1 MTSTHAYYGE
11 LDPDTQIRFDDIA
24 NKLCPEGYERVT
36 GMDELYTTASDAKGS
51 DMVFETAHIDGPFGL
66 LPARFTLL
74 RCVYAIKGSDVIET
88 IVYPRK
94 GVHEGRHAVLK
105 DSEHIMFDYNRD
117 THYIVNNK
125 PDEPVDR
132 QVMKLHFVKKERF
145 GKAFAL
151 ANTGWNTFARIIFNI
166 SKKPKNSVERAL
178 SVVINGVTQ
187 AYPNVASYIVSTCE
201 KYFVLVSHPVI
212 T

>member
-1 MTSTHAYYGE
+1 MTSTHVYYNA
-11 LDPDTQIRFDDIA
+11 LDLKKQCEFDEIA
-24 NKLCPEGYERVT
+24 DKLCPEGYDRVT
-36 GMDELYTTASDAKGS
+36 GMDELYTTASAGEGS
-51 DMVFETAHIDGPFGL
+51 DLVFETPHIDGPFGL
-66 LPARFTLL
+66 LPFTLL
-74 RCVYAIKGSDVIET
+74 RCVYAIKGSDAIET

-94 GVHEGRHAVLK
+94 GVHEGRHVVLK

-132 QVMKLHFVKKERF
+132 QVLKIHFVKKQRF
-145 GKAFAL
+145 SKAFAL

-166 SKKPKNSVERAL
+166 SKKPKNPVERAL

-187 AYPNVASYIVSTCE
+187 IYPSVSSYVIGTCN
-201 KYFVLVSHPVI
+201 KYLILSSGTVF

>member
-1 MTSTHAYYGE
+1 MTSTHAYYSE
-11 LDPDTQIRFDDIA
+11 LELKRQCEFDDIA
-24 NKLCPEGYERVT
+24 NKLCPDGYDRVT
-36 GMDELYTTASDAKGS
+36 GMDELYTTASDASGS
-51 DMVFETAHIDGPFGL
+51 DVVFQTPHIDGPFGL
-66 LPARFTLL
+66 LPFTLL
-74 RCVYAIKGSDVIET
+74 RCVYAIKGSDAIET

-94 GVHEGRHAVLK
+94 GVHEGRHVVLK
-105 DSEHIMFDYNRD
+105 DGEHIMFDYNRD
-117 THYIVNNK
+117 THYIVNKK

-132 QVMKLHFVKKERF
+132 QVMKLHFVKKQRF
-145 GKAFAL
+145 SKAFAL

-166 SKKPKNSVERAL
+166 SKKPQNPVERAL

-187 AYPNVASYIVSTCE
+187 AYPDVASYIIKTCE

>member
-1 MTSTHAYYGE
+1 MTSIHTYYSA
-11 LDPDTQIRFDDIA
+11 LDLKTKSEFDEIA
-24 NKLCPEGYERVT
+24 DKLCPYGFERVL
-36 GMDELYTTASDAKGS
+36 GMDELYTTASNASGS
-51 DMVFETAHIDGPFGL
+51 DVVFQTPHIDGPFGIF
-66 LPARFTLL
+66 PFTLY
-74 RCVYAIKGSDVIET
+74 RCVYAIKGSDAIET

-94 GVHEGRHAVLK
+94 GVHDGRHAMLK
-105 DSEHIMFDYNRD
+105 DGEHIMFDYNRD

-132 QVMKLHFVKKERF
+132 KVLKLHFVKKQRF
-145 GKAFAL
+145 SKAFAL

-166 SKKPKNSVERAL
+166 SKKPKNPVERAL

-187 AYPNVASYIVSTCE
+187 AYPNVASYIVGTCE
-201 KYFVLVSHPVI
+201 KYFVLTSTPVI

>member
-1 MTSTHAYYGE
+1 MTSTHVYYNA
-11 LDPDTQIRFDDIA
+11 LDLKKQCEFDDIA
-24 NKLCPEGYERVT
+24 NKLCPEGYDRVL

-51 DMVFETAHIDGPFGL
+51 DMVFEMAHIDGPFGL

-74 RCVYAIKGSDVIET
+74 RCVYAIKGSDAIET

-94 GVHEGRHAVLK
+94 GVHEGRHVVLK

-132 QVMKLHFVKKERF
+132 QVLKIHFVKKQRF
-145 GKAFAL
+145 SKAFAL

-166 SKKPKNSVERAL
+166 SKKPKNPVERAL

-187 AYPNVASYIVSTCE
+187 AYPDVASYIVSTCE
-201 KYFVLVSHPVI
+201 KYFVLVSGPI
-212 T
+212 S